1 MYFINNLINLF
12 VSPGRLF
19 ETIRKRTN
27 WKDVLIPLSVLVVL
41 GVLSLGLLKDLL
53 IEVQL
58 SQAVA
63 RIENDSRIP
72 VDKKD
77 EFILQMEDRFTNPT
91 PFMEAIAWVN
101 AGLSIPIRVLFMA
114 LVLLVIGNAM
124 LGGAVAY
131 GKLVHM
137 TAYVYLVNIVEQ
149 AVKVP
154 LMLNRWSVEVYTGL
168 GLPGL
173 GEKGSFLH
181 NFLAGMDFFAFWR
194 IVLMAIGMGILYQR
208 ETKSFLWALIV
219 FWLLQVAILAGLNMI
234 AYS

>member
-1 MYFINNLINLF
+1 MFFINNLINLF
-12 VSPGRLF
+12 VSPSRLF
-19 ETIRKRTN
+19 ETIRKRSN
-27 WKDVLIPLSVLVVL
+27 WKDILVPFAILVVL
-41 GVLSLGLLKDLL
+41 GVLSMGLLKDLL

-58 SQAVA
+58 SRAVS

-72 VDKKD
+72 VEKKD
-77 EFILQMEDRFTNPT
+77 EFILRIEDRFTNPT
-91 PFMEAIAWVN
+91 PFMKTIAWVN

-114 LVLLVIGNAM
+114 LVLMVIGNAM
-124 LGGAVAY
+124 FGGAVPY

-137 TAYVYLVNIVEQ
+137 SAYVYLVNIVEQ

-154 LMLNRWSVEVYTGL
+154 LMLSRWSVEVYTGL
-168 GLPGL
+168 GLLGL

-194 IVLMAIGMGILYQR
+194 IVLLAIGMGILYQR

-219 FWLLQVAILAGLNMI
+219 FWMLQLALLAGLNMV